1 MIQREK
7 RRERFS
13 MGEFAK
19 LNPNALKAL
28 REVNPIMILTV
39 PPTDRFRK
47 GI

>member
-1 MIQREK
+1 
-7 RRERFS
+7 
-13 MGEFAK
+13 MGEFVN